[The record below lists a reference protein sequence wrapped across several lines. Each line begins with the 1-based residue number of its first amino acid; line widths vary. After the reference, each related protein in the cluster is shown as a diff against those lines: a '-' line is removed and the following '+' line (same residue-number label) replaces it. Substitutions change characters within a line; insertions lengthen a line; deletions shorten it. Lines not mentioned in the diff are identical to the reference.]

1 MSASRYPTL
10 GSSVPVYNWLFDRLE
25 DFEEKA
31 SSDVKEGVKKA
42 IEKLKA
48 YYIKTDSSV
57 YTVATGKDNWG
68 AVMVRWWWW

>member
-1 MSASRYPTL
+1 MSASRYLTL
-10 GSSVPVYNWLFDRLE
+10 GSSVSIYNWLFDRLE

-31 SSDVKEGVKKA
+31 SSDIKEGVKKA

-57 YTVATGKDNWG
+57 YTVATGKDNWE
-68 AVMVRWWWW
+68 AVMVHWWWW